1 MLIRTI
7 FLLFLFELFGRSDAR
22 LPEVDMTVPEI
33 VSFYDYP
40 IEQVEV
46 TTQDGYILTLHRIPW
61 GIKGKGRLRAEKK
74 PVIFLQHGLI
84 ASSADWVLNLPSQS
98 AGFIFAD
105 AGFDVWMGNVRGNF
119 YSTKHVNESYTDY
132 WNFTWDEM
140 ALYDIPAMID
150 GVLKITESEFLY
162 YVGHSQGT
170 EIMFTRLSL
179 QDGFEKKIKKF
190 FALAPVATVT
200 YVKGLLSYLGDKF
213 DGQLEKVFYW
223 FGARQFLGH
232 NVITDF
238 FSVLICGSKFISPLC
253 RNVMFQIAGP
263 ESNQWNNT
271 RLPVYMSHTPAGTST
286 VNLVHWIQ
294 VHLAKKLQKYDFGSA
309 AKNLERYGQST
320 PPVYNLSG
328 ITTPTYLYFSP
339 ADWLATERDVEE
351 TIIKQIDNQYLKRI
365 KPMPEFNHFDFIYG
379 LNAKEKIYDE
389 IIKAVRQSFLIHS

>member
-22 LPEVDMTVPEI
+22 LPEVDMTVIYEQSI
-33 VSFYDYP
+33 LIYSRRSFPFTTIRSNKWKSQHKTATFSHFIGFHGESKEKDDY
-40 IEQVEV
+40 EQ
-46 TTQDGYILTLHRIPW
+46 R
-61 GIKGKGRLRAEKK
+61 KK

-162 YVGHSQGT
+162 Y
-170 EIMFTRLSL
+170 
-179 QDGFEKKIKKF
+179 IKKF